1 MNILFVVGVFPTYS
15 ETFIINQIN
24 DLIDRGHNV
33 YLLSMVKGSAA
44 ISDSYSNKYQL
55 VEHCMYQFSTDHL
68 FVRISN
74 KLKRLLHLESQLAIK
89 EVVALEKK
97 IDIVHCH
104 FGDHA
109 VLFHKIYLTNYF
121 KRAAIVCT
129 FHGYDFEPYRAD
141 YYKKYYRHIIAR
153 FDLFMYNTVY
163 FGRIIKEVIPASK
176 CYELPVGF
184 DKYFLDPF
192 YQKRRNVLCDNKTIF
207 TIVFCGRLIALKG
220 VLLLP
225 EIAKI
230 LIDNALTNFVIAI
243 IGVGD
248 LREELI
254 EVIRKNDLGKYFKLY
269 GSLTQEKVFDVMSQG
284 DIFILPGIDDVETGR
299 AETQGLVIQE
309 AQFLGL
315 PVIISNSGG
324 SKFGMLDGETGF
336 VVEQNDVYGFAEK
349 IMLLMLNNSLCNQF
363 SVKAHE
369 FATQYYT
376 SDVLGQRLMDIYK
389 KLI

>member
-24 DLIDRGHNV
+24 DLIDRGHHV
-33 YLLSMVKGSAA
+33 YLLSMVKGSAT

-55 VEHCMYQFSTDHL
+55 VEHCMYQFCTDHL
-68 FVRISN
+68 SVRISN
-74 KLKRLLHLESQLAIK
+74 KLKRLLHLEPQLAIK

-109 VLFHKIYLTNYF
+109 VLFHKIYLTKYF

-141 YYKKYYRHIIAR
+141 YYKKYYRHIITR
-153 FDLFMYNTVY
+153 FDGFLYNTLY
-163 FGRIIKEVIPASK
+163 FGRIIKEVIPTSK

-184 DKYFLDPF
+184 DKDFLDPF
-192 YQKRRNVLCDNKTIF
+192 YQKRRNVLYNNKTIF
-207 TIVFCGRLIALKG
+207 TIVFCGRLIGLKG

-225 EIAKI
+225 EIAKV
-230 LIDNALTNFVIAI
+230 LIQNNLTNFNIAI
-243 IGVGD
+243 IGDGD

-254 EVIRKNDLGKYFKLY
+254 EVIRKNDLDKYFKLY
-269 GSLTQEKVFDVMSQG
+269 GSLKQEKVFDVMSQG
-284 DIFILPGIDDVETGR
+284 DIFILPGIDDLETGR

-315 PVIISNSGG
+315 PVITSNSGG
-324 SKFGMLDGETGF
+324 TKFGMIDGETGF
-336 VVEQNDVYGFAEK
+336 VVKQNDVNGFAEK
-349 IMLLMLNNSLCNQF
+349 IISLMLNNSLYNQF
-363 SVKAHE
+363 SVAAHQ
-369 FATQYYT
+369 FAAQYYT

-389 KLI
+389 KLM